1 MDVLNCMKTRPL
13 HTVGVLLIAATVVWN
28 SAFGQVKINE
38 VMADNGGAVIAPGG
52 GSADYIELI
61 NLSGF
66 STNIGGWKLTDTTSS
81 SFSNAYVFPVGTTIP
96 AGGYLMVWLDA
107 QTNGPGPG
115 LHATSF
121 SLSANGEVLSL
132 FKSST
137 VVDRV
142 AFGLQVNNRP
152 LCRVPNGTGS
162 WTLGSPTPE
171 AINAGVTLGTQFA
184 LRINEWMPTNS
195 AGADKDRLEIFNP
208 KTNGP
213 VMLGGPNGVL
223 ITGKL
228 TVPDTNTPLVFSN
241 SFIDSGGYVRFTC
254 DSKSVDVGDQADHLD
269 FKLSSTSG
277 ETISIYLS
285 DRTTL
290 VDQIKFGT
298 FINLPQ
304 LGRDISMGRI
314 PDGGTNIVFF
324 YTNKTTLGSAN
335 ISFEKI
341 TNIVVSEVLTHTDPP
356 LEDAIEIYNPTTAP
370 ADLGNW
376 WLSNSQ
382 DNPEKFRILPGT
394 ILAPGAYKVFYEQ
407 SIVNGATNAR
417 GFNHS
422 GTGDA
427 PDFTLNSAHGDNVV
441 LTRFG
446 PLALFGGSNA
456 AFQLNHAFDA
466 AQNGASFG
474 RYIKSDGG
482 ADLVAMTSRTFGV
495 DNPPTVVIFRTGA
508 GLSNVYPK
516 VGPVVISEI
525 MYHPPDIGTNDNTI
539 DEFIELTSVSGV
551 TEPLYDPAYP
561 TNTWSV
567 DGAAK
572 FTFPMGVS
580 LPSGGRLLL
589 VNFNPTTNAA
599 QLAAFR
605 ALYGVPANVPVF
617 GPLDGKLDNSS
628 EVVYLYK
635 PDAVQLPPKTD
646 AGYVPQVLV
655 EKVKYEDL
663 PPWPV
668 EPDGT
673 GYSLQRLS
681 LTGYSNDHTNWF
693 AAPPTA
699 GVGGAAVVPVFAVEA
714 LPNGSFKLIVLTTPG
729 RSYMVEGSTSLAP
742 NSWTT
747 ITNFTASSTNSP
759 VTDSAVLNL
768 LQFRFY
774 RAKSL

>member
-1 MDVLNCMKTRPL
+1 VNVLNCMKTRPL
-13 HTVGVLLIAATVVWN
+13 HTAGVLLIAATVVWN
-28 SAFGQVKINE
+28 SAFGQVRINE
-38 VMADNGGAVIAPGG
+38 VMADNGGAVTAPGG
-52 GSADYIELI
+52 GSPDYIELI
-61 NLSGF
+61 NLSSF
-66 STNIGGWKLTDTTSS
+66 TTNISGWKLVDSTSS
-81 SFSNAYVFPVGTTIP
+81 SDTNAYVFPANTFIS
-96 AGGYLMVWLDA
+96 AGGYLVVWLDA
-107 QTNGPGPG
+107 QTNVP

-121 SLSANGEVLSL
+121 SLSANGEVISL

-137 VVDRV
+137 VADRV
-142 AFGLQVNNRP
+142 AFGIQVNDKS
-152 LCRVPNGTGS
+152 LCRMPNGTGT
-162 WTLGSPTPE
+162 WVLGEPTPG
-171 AINAGVTLGTQFA
+171 ITNARVTLGTQLA
-184 LRINEWMPTNS
+184 LRLNEWLPTNS

-213 VMLGGPNGVL
+213 VMLGGSNGVL

-228 TVPDTNTPLVFSN
+228 TVPDTNTPFVFSN
-241 SFIDSGGYVRFTC
+241 SFIASGGYVRFTC
-254 DSKSVDVGDQADHLD
+254 DSKAVDVGDQADHLD
-269 FKLSSTSG
+269 FKLSSSSG

-285 DRTTL
+285 NRTTL

-298 FINLPQ
+298 FTNLPL
-304 LGRDISMGRI
+304 LGRDISMGRV

-324 YTNKTTLGSAN
+324 YTNNTTLGSAN
-335 ISFEKI
+335 LEFEKI

-356 LEDAIEIYNPTTAP
+356 LEDAIELYNPTAATV
-370 ADLGNW
+370 DLGNW

-394 ILAPGAYKVFYEQ
+394 TLAAGAYKVFYEQ
-407 SIVNGATNAR
+407 SIVNGPTNAR
-417 GFNHS
+417 GFNHT
-422 GTGDA
+422 GTGET
-427 PDFTLNSAHGDNVV
+427 PYFTLNSAHGDNVV

-466 AQNGASFG
+466 APNGVSFG

-482 ADLVAMTSRTFGV
+482 ADLVAMPVRTFGV
-495 DNPPTVVIFRTGA
+495 DNPSSVPNFRTGT
-508 GLSNVYPK
+508 GLPNVYPK
-516 VGPVVISEI
+516 VGPIVISEI
-525 MYHPPDIGTNDNTI
+525 MYHPPDNGPFGTNDNSI

-561 TNTWSV
+561 TNTWSI

-572 FTFPMGVS
+572 FTFPMGVTLS
-580 LPSGGRLLL
+580 AGGRLLV
-589 VNFNPTTNAA
+589 VNFNPTTNTA
-599 QLAAFR
+599 QLTAFR
-605 ALYGVPANVPVF
+605 ALYGVPANTPIF
-617 GPLDGKLDNSS
+617 GPLAGKLDNSS
-628 EVVYLYK
+628 ESVFLYK
-635 PDAVQLPPKTD
+635 PDAVQLPPHDD

-655 EKVKYEDL
+655 EKVKYEDVS
-663 PPWPV
+663 PWPA
-668 EPDGT
+668 EADGT

-699 GVGGAAVVPVFAVEA
+699 GIGGASLVPVFALQA
-714 LPNGSFKLIVLTTPG
+714 LPNGSFKLVVVTTPG

-742 NSWTT
+742 NSWTA
-747 ITNFTASSTNSP
+747 ITNFTATSTNSP
-759 VTDSAVLNL
+759 VTDNAVLNL